1 MSKTKTLY
9 GEVDASLFDKMAGI
23 ELVAFDVDG
32 IFSDGRIYL
41 GNQGE
46 ELKCFHTL
54 DGYGIKAL
62 INVGIEVAVITGRN
76 SSLVEQ
82 RMQALGVQHIVQ
94 GQVGKM
100 TALRKLQ
107 HELAVEETATL
118 SMGDDMPDLGM
129 FDVSAI
135 TASVPN
141 GHPAVTRKADYVTQR
156 EGGYGAVREVAD
168 LILQAKGK
176 LDFIYGSSV

>member
-1 MSKTKTLY
+1 MSKTETLY
-9 GEVDASLFDKMAGI
+9 GMVENTFLATLADV

-32 IFSDGRIYL
+32 VFSDGRIYL
-41 GNQGE
+41 GNNGE

-62 INVGIEVAVITGRN
+62 ISVGIEVAVITGRN
-76 SSLVEQ
+76 SALVER
-82 RMQALGVQHIVQ
+82 RMQALGVQHIIQ

-107 HELAVEETATL
+107 QELAIEEGETL

-129 FDVSAI
+129 FDASAVSV
-135 TASVPN
+135 SVPN
-141 GHPAVTRKADYVTQR
+141 GHPAVTQKAHYVTQR
-156 EGGYGAVREVAD
+156 TGGQGAVREICD